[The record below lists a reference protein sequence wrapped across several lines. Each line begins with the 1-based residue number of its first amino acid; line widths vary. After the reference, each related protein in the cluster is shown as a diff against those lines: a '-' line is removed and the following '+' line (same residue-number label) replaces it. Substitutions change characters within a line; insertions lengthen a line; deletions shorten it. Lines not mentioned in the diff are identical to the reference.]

1 MALGDLAAI
10 VDPAAIT
17 EAAAGSEMTIG
28 WRFYVDQQITITAL
42 GLYDYGDDGLA
53 SNHVMGIWRVKKEGG
68 LRLERW
74 VDIRGSGDLQADHHV
89 YVTLAAPLTIVPD
102 PVPEIIGGQTYYE
115 RWVVGVWSPVGSDD
129 WLILKPQDDLQT
141 VAVFPIVTDGII
153 RFENYTFRGFT
164 DPPDTTLGDVTT
176 ASQRWYAWGGTTS
189 VAHYGVNFEYT
200 PSPVPLPGAVVLGVF
215 GLGCAGWR
223 LRRRPA

>member
-1 MALGDLAAI
+1 LAAI
-10 VDPAAIT
+10 VDPATIT
-17 EAAAGSEMTIG
+17 GSETGSGMSIG

-74 VDIRGSGDLQADHHV
+74 VDIPGSGGVLANHHV
-89 YVTLAAPLTIVPD
+89 YVDLTTPLTIAPD
-102 PVPEIIGGQTYYE
+102 PVPDTRGGIDYYE
-115 RWVVGVWSPVGSDD
+115 KWVVGVWSPVSSNDQ
-129 WLILKPQDDLQT
+129 LILTPQT
-141 VAVFPIVTDGII
+141 VAKFPIKTDKII
-153 RFENYTFRGFT
+153 RFEDYTFNGFT
-164 DPPDTTLGDVTT
+164 DLPDTTLGDVTT
-176 ASQRWYAWGGTTS
+176 DPQRWYAWKDTTS
-189 VAHYGVNFEYT
+189 VAHFGVNFEYT
-200 PSPVPLPGAVVLGVF
+200 VNPVPLPGAVVLGVF